1 MRLNLGVGV
10 CSSMVRIEHI
20 RLLLHQFESQ
30 SMFIKCPWMAIVL
43 PWAWNVMQK
52 SLVGKGLKHLG
63 KAFFYLI
70 YLCQPLYPLH
80 NYLGYVHLL
89 QSPHE
94 KLCSVRYRRKRK
106 YISPHSH
113 TRSTWKDH
121 CGRERDLFSGW
132 LHVYSTCTVRKI
144 NLNWHFLESL
154 FPENPHKNFLYKEVK
169 FFLFLPVHIPPLPSI
184 WPNLLF
190 SSHMLAYQA
199 QDDLVYYTIL
209 YAFSILL

>member
-30 SMFIKCPWMAIVL
+30 SMFLKCPWMAIVL
-43 PWAWNVMQK
+43 PRAWNVMQK

-80 NYLGYVHLL
+80 NVPGVCTFGTVAAWKIVFCSLYVEEENISLPTPTLALHGKTIVEEKEISFQVGSMYTLHALL
-89 QSPHE
+89 E
-94 KLCSVRYRRKRK
+94 K
-106 YISPHSH
+106 
-113 TRSTWKDH
+113 
-121 CGRERDLFSGW
+121 SGW

-144 NLNWHFLESL
+144 RW
-154 FPENPHKNFLYKEVK
+154 KK
-169 FFLFLPVHIPPLPSI
+169 
-184 WPNLLF
+184 
-190 SSHMLAYQA
+190 
-199 QDDLVYYTIL
+199 
-209 YAFSILL
+209 